1 MEVTEAITSDT
12 MMVRVAV
19 DVEVM
24 VVVEVMVSALMN
36 ATKRESNNAARAWN
50 CILKIVSRV
59 FFG

>member
-24 VVVEVMVSALMN
+24 VVMVSALMN